1 MKWMQW
7 VMVLALGAG
16 MGLAGL
22 GCSDND
28 DDSSDSNLLV
38 GTWTAQSYNGA
49 SLGTVSLRL
58 TFHSNGDLEARTT
71 IDGVSETDSG
81 TWSAQNG
88 ILTTVIDGEQDTTPY
103 TVNGN
108 TLTMGRAGDVFVL
121 KR

>member
-28 DDSSDSNLLV
+28 DDSSDSNPLV

-58 TFHSNGDLEARTT
+58 TFHSNGILKLARL
-71 IDGVSETDSG
+71 
-81 TWSAQNG
+81 
-88 ILTTVIDGEQDTTPY
+88 LTACRKRIQAPGAHKTASSLPLLTANRTLRRTP
-103 TVNGN
+103 
-108 TLTMGRAGDVFVL
+108 
-121 KR
+121 